1 MHTPQAIKL
10 ESWIADLLE
19 QPLTARLATANRNT
33 LQPHVVPVWFEWDG
47 EAVWISSF
55 DSTRKMRDLEG
66 NPRVSFV
73 VDVEGDNR
81 NPRGVLF
88 EGSVQVIA
96 DPAVVAPRS
105 TSIYERYLGVDGAG
119 ESGPASWA
127 VDPENRLIRLIPAK
141 VFAWGG

>member
-1 MHTPQAIKL
+1 MDTLHALKL
-10 ESWIADLLE
+10 EPWVNELLE
-19 QPLTARLATANRNT
+19 KPLTARLATASSTT

-73 VDVEGDNR
+73 VDVDADNR
-81 NPRGVLF
+81 NPCGVVF

-96 DPAVVAPRS
+96 DPLLVTPRS
-105 TSIYERYLGVDGAG
+105 TSIYERYLGVDGAK
-119 ESGPASWA
+119 EPGPASWA
-127 VDPENRLIRLIPAK
+127 ADPENRLIRLIPEK
-141 VFAWGG
+141 VFTWGG

>member
-1 MHTPQAIKL
+1 MNTPQAIKL
-10 ESWIADLLE
+10 EPWITDLLE
-19 QPLTARLATANRNT
+19 KPLTARLATANRTT

-47 EAVWISSF
+47 EGVWISSF

-73 VDVEGDNR
+73 VDVEGDNQ

-96 DPAVVAPRS
+96 DLAAVAPRS
-105 TSIYERYLGVDGAG
+105 TSIYERYLGVDGAK
-119 ESGPASWA
+119 EPGPASWA
-127 VDPENRLIRLIPAK
+127 VDPENRLIRLIPEK
-141 VFAWGG
+141 IFTWGG